1 MNKPLEWIGRSRVR
15 LVSGRPVP
23 VSDQRHALG
32 PTQRLTTISLFIML
46 SCRLHSSSLLRIDAH
61 CDVVVSPHT
70 DTHHSI
76 VLLPVSSSSYSQRI
90 SRESPIPSLPTFH
103 HHGSVCMRSGERGW
117 WMLHDTEAL
126 LALLHHADSSN
137 LSLSLQS
144 DGTDR

>member
-1 MNKPLEWIGRSRVR
+1 VNKPLEWISRSRVR
-15 LVSGRPVP
+15 PVSGRPVP
-23 VSDQRHALG
+23 ASTHLDQ
-32 PTQRLTTISLFIML
+32 L
-46 SCRLHSSSLLRIDAH
+46 SASHHHLCSSCYHVDLHSSSLLRIDAH

>member
-76 VLLPVSSSSYSQRI
+76 VLLPASSSAVNA
-90 SRESPIPSLPTFH
+90 SPGNHRFLSLPTFH

-126 LALLHHADSSN
+126 LALLHHAGGSN